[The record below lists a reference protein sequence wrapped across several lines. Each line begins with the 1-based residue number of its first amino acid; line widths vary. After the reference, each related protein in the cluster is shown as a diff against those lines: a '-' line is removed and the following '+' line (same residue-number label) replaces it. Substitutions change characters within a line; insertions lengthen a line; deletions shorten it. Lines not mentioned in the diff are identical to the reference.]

1 MGCSGPGLYWRRCW
15 GSLGLGLAFAGRW
28 LVGPLQGSQFAAQS
42 FLALLEP
49 LLHQLLQLPQL
60 LAQLCL
66 DVGLKDAHLA
76 YGGERK
82 DRRAGKSGMS
92 CAEWRCNLG
101 TVSRRSETDGWAEW
115 PNYTFW
121 IQILTTFV

>member
-28 LVGPLQGSQFAAQS
+28 LIGPLQGSQFVAHS

-60 LAQLCL
+60 LAQLRL

-76 YGGERK
+76 YGERGRTGEVV
-82 DRRAGKSGMS
+82 S
-92 CAEWRCNLG
+92 CAEWCCNLG
-101 TVSRRSETDGWAEW
+101 TVSITLRQTAGQNSQTTLPGFRS
-115 PNYTFW
+115 
-121 IQILTTFV
+121 